1 MLSNYILLVCSLFL
15 SSSGILLI
23 VEGWN
28 TISKTTDAST
38 DAYIPPP
45 IAPDI
50 FEPVDTCTCDHGLVS
65 ADQSSCG
72 YDCVNCPIRNCE
84 GCKTKN
90 IKSCNCI
97 QR

>member
-1 MLSNYILLVCSLFL
+1 
-15 SSSGILLI
+15 
-23 VEGWN
+23 
-28 TISKTTDAST
+28 
-38 DAYIPPP
+38 
-45 IAPDI
+45 
-50 FEPVDTCTCDHGLVS
+50 LVS